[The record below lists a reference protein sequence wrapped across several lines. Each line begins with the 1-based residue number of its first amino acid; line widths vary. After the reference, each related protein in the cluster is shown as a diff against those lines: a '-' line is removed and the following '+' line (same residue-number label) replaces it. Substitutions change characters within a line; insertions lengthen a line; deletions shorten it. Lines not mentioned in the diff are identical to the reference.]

1 MKKIQKANDYAKNCL
16 KPPKAFFDWCYEQM
30 PTYVWKNKEEEII
43 ASERNHNDVREKR
56 LTKNSRLTFY
66 DRKENFMTVLC
77 TKKRI
82 EIQTYTIVS
91 KFENGKQ
98 IFLSYLLNLEQ
109 LANDN
114 HIKIGLRNIDHYEFG
129 LTNTGTMFSYSTQYL
144 LLYQNNW
151 LNRIGEISELRYL
164 DLEEEYP
171 EELPHIYKYRR
182 LIEFA
187 QKIGASELASEIIA
201 QRLDM
206 RKVTVNWLKRNKEFF
221 KKSDRKYST
230 WELKNEIENRGGK
243 LIDGAEKYL
252 SIQLLD
258 ELPNGLSLIR
268 FQNYLIKHKVN
279 ARYYVDYINT
289 LKDLNISLSERHILP
304 KDIYKAHDEAVA
316 RLNAMKREVVRKEF
330 AKRAKELKELEMRV
344 QGYQFIL
351 PKDAKELI
359 EEGKSLEMCVG
370 GSSYIN
376 SHANGETTIVLIRRA
391 NELDK
396 PYYTLEYRDKK
407 IIQLHG
413 YKNKNADKFLQEA
426 SNEWLK
432 RVNELIGG
440 EIRHV
445 S

>member
-1 MKKIQKANDYAKNCL
+1 M
-16 KPPKAFFDWCYEQM
+16 
-30 PTYVWKNKEEEII
+30 
-43 ASERNHNDVREKR
+43 S
-56 LTKNSRLTFY
+56 SR
-66 DRKENFMTVLC
+66 
-77 TKKRI
+77 
-82 EIQTYTIVS
+82 
-91 KFENGKQ
+91 
-98 IFLSYLLNLEQ
+98 
-109 LANDN
+109 
-114 HIKIGLRNIDHYEFG
+114 
-129 LTNTGTMFSYSTQYL
+129 
-144 LLYQNNW
+144 
-151 LNRIGEISELRYL
+151 
-164 DLEEEYP
+164 
-171 EELPHIYKYRR
+171 
-182 LIEFA
+182 
-187 QKIGASELASEIIA
+187 
-201 QRLDM
+201 
-206 RKVTVNWLKRNKEFF
+206 
-221 KKSDRKYST
+221 
-230 WELKNEIENRGGK
+230 
-243 LIDGAEKYL
+243 
-252 SIQLLD
+252 LLD
-258 ELPNGLSLIR
+258 EVPNGLSLIR

-289 LKDLNISLSERHILP
+289 LKDLNISLSESHILP

-344 QGYQFIL
+344 QGYQFLL

-376 SHANGETTIVLIRRA
+376 SHANGETTIVFIRRA
-391 NELDK
+391 TELDK
-396 PYYTLEYRDKK
+396 PYYTLEYRDEK